1 MILVNITGL
10 LMIEETMISPQE
22 YGEGMSMEEYARVM
36 PGEKYWRERIAREI
50 ENEILT
56 ECTNTKCKC
65 DIRNSVLKL
74 AVDIA
79 RGEK

>member
-1 MILVNITGL
+1 
-10 LMIEETMISPQE
+10 
-22 YGEGMSMEEYARVM
+22 MEEYARVM
-36 PGEKYWRERIAREI
+36 PGEKYWRERIAQEI

-56 ECTNTKCKC
+56 TCTNPKCKC

>member
-1 MILVNITGL
+1 MILASIIGL

-22 YGEGMSMEEYARVM
+22 PSRGMSNEEYAKVAS
-36 PGEKYWRERIAREI
+36 GEKYWRERIAQEI

-56 ECTNTKCKC
+56 TCTNPKCKC